1 MTCRIKSVRGH
12 FEVYIDGK
20 FYCSADTM
28 CEVINELKEY
38 ERKEGVLA

>member
-1 MTCRIKSVRGH
+1 MSCKIVNNRGH

-28 CEVINELKEY
+28 EEA
-38 ERKEGVLA
+38 ERETNTYIKGDYNK